1 MKEESFVSLVGVIG
15 VLVLLIFLL
24 VGFLPSY
31 FGESEYVPV
40 YGDTIVILDDND
52 SAIYLVEILDSVEI
66 DNGIEWGPTEF
77 RLWNE

>member
-1 MKEESFVSLVGVIG
+1 MKEESFVSLVGAIG
-15 VLVLLIFLL
+15 ALVLIILFL
-24 VGFLPSY
+24 VGFISSY
-31 FGESEYVPV
+31 SGESEYVPV

-52 SAIYLVEILDSVEI
+52 SAIYLVEILDSAKI